1 VRIAIYHPWIYVKS
15 GLERTIMEIK
25 QRSRHDI
32 DIFTGFYDAEGTY
45 PELKQ
50 MDVQTLKPVSVERR
64 YGAVI
69 RAGFTIATTKIDQS
83 DFDAIIVSCDGL
95 GSFINFANPELPSLC
110 LCFTPLR
117 AVYDPEY
124 RSRHLLRNP
133 LKRFVQKSIAMVYRH
148 IDKRAWRY
156 YRKVFC
162 ISNEVRQRVLRGGLC
177 DPAIIDIAY
186 PGIDSKLRKIS
197 DQCEPFFFLPGRIM
211 WTKNIHLA
219 IMAFQQF
226 KQEMKVDFSLKIAGM
241 VDGKSQSYYQQLRAL
256 AGDDSSIEFICD
268 PTDSEM
274 RDYYR
279 RCHSVLFTAFNE
291 DLGIT
296 PMEAGMFGKPV
307 IAVNRGGPREI
318 VVNEKTGLLVEPEPE
333 AFNAAMQRLVNNPQL
348 AGSMGQ
354 ANFERSELY
363 TWDKFVI
370 AIDDYLDK
378 LGTEQQSKPTG

>member
-1 VRIAIYHPWIYVKS
+1 VRVAIYHPWIYVKS

-25 QRSRHDI
+25 HRSRHDVVI
-32 DIFTGFYDAEGTY
+32 YTGFYDAEGTY
-45 PELKQ
+45 PELRH
-50 MDVQTLKPVSVERR
+50 MDVQTLKPVSVKRQ

-69 RAGFTIATTKIDQS
+69 RAGLTIANTKIDHS
-83 DFDAIIVSCDGL
+83 GFDALIVSCDGL

-124 RSRHLLRNP
+124 RRRHLSANP
-133 LKRFVQKSIAMVYRH
+133 LKRLAQSIVARVYRH
-148 IDKRAWRY
+148 IDKKAWRY

-162 ISNEVRQRVLRGGLC
+162 ISNEVRQRVLTGGLC
-177 DPAIIDIAY
+177 DTSLIDIAY
-186 PGIDSKLRKIS
+186 PGIDGELREIS
-197 DQCEPFFFLPGRIM
+197 EQREPFFFLPGRIM
-211 WTKNIHLA
+211 WTKNIQLA

-226 KQEMKVDFSLKIAGM
+226 KQEAKVDFGLKIAGM
-241 VDGKSQSYYQQLRAL
+241 IDGKSQGYFQQLREL
-256 AGDDSSIEFICD
+256 AGDDSSIEFIRD

-296 PMEAGMFGKPV
+296 PMEAGVFGKPV
-307 IAVNRGGPREI
+307 IAVDRGGPREI

-333 AFNAAMQRLVNNPQL
+333 AFSAAMQRLVSDADL
-348 AGSMGQ
+348 ACRMGR
-354 ANFERSELY
+354 ANFERSGLY
-363 TWDKFVI
+363 TWDKFVS
-370 AIDDYLDK
+370 AIDDYLDE
-378 LGTEQQSKPTG
+378 LASERL